1 MCHEYVFNTQNG
13 VPYTNK
19 SYWRLTWNIALR
31 KSGIDKCR
39 FHDLRH
45 AFTSRLIVDEKEDY
59 ATVMALTG
67 HKDISMLLRYSHT
80 REEAK
85 RSAVNK
91 ISGLNYL

>member
-1 MCHEYVFNTQNG
+1 MEY
-13 VPYTNK
+13 YIIK
-19 SYWRLTWNIALR
+19 SYWKRAWNTAFN

-39 FHDLRH
+39 IHDLRH
-45 AFTSRLIVDEKEDY
+45 TFTSRLIVDEKEDY
-59 ATVMALTG
+59 ATVLALTG

-80 REEAK
+80 REEEK

>member
-1 MCHEYVFNTQNG
+1 MEIINIHPFNDCNG
-13 VPYTNK
+13 RLARLWMNAFLLRYGYLAPILTN
-19 SYWRLTWNIALR
+19 R
-31 KSGIDKCR
+31 
-39 FHDLRH
+39 
-45 AFTSRLIVDEKEDY
+45 EDY

-85 RSAVNK
+85 RSAINK